1 VVVSGYEVVAQGML
15 HEQLVMD
22 AVSIDWATDGLNYIG
37 KNATLPYAIRVTD
50 PSNPGLLGNNV
61 AVGYSDVLEGRHGQ
75 IKDAALEFPL
85 SGTRGVSVSTGAQ
98 NARTFIA
105 TFSTIATFTRGSGL
119 PGISTRLVGC
129 TWGDGTREGLP
140 CDPFVP
146 VNGHTVLN

>member
-1 VVVSGYEVVAQGML
+1 VVVSGYEVVAQGMP

-22 AVSIDWATDGLNYIG
+22 AVSIDWATDGLNYVG
-37 KNATLPYAIRVTD
+37 NGTKLHYAIRVTD
-50 PSNPGLLGNNV
+50 PSNPGSLGNNV

-105 TFSTIATFTRGSGL
+105 TFSTIATFTLGSGL
-119 PGISTRLVGC
+119 AGISTRLVGC
-129 TWGDGTREGLP
+129 TWGDGTREGVSCGQPLP
-140 CDPFVP
+140 IF
-146 VNGHTVLN
+146 GHTVLN